1 MSVAS
6 VRIIP
11 GLGGSGPDHWQS
23 HWLRLRP
30 ECRRVEQEDW
40 DNPDPERWVAALDA
54 AVRAAP
60 APVVLVAHSLGCT
73 LVGTWA
79 ASGGAVERV
88 GGALLVA
95 PCDPGQTD
103 APETLRRFA
112 PLPSGPLPFRSTV
125 VASSNDRYATLDRA
139 RSFADEWGSAFIDAG
154 PIGHINA
161 QSRLGDWAFGQV
173 LLDTLIASVDADR
186 TPYYRAAALRTA
198 RPLGLNLQG

>member
-1 MSVAS
+1 MAVAS

-23 HWLRLRP
+23 RWLRLRP

-40 DNPDPERWVAALDA
+40 DYPDPDRWAAELDA

-73 LVGTWA
+73 LVGHWVA
-79 ASGGAVERV
+79 RGGAVARV

-95 PCDPGQTD
+95 PCDPAQAD
-103 APETLRRFA
+103 APATLQRFA
-112 PLPSGPLPFRSTV
+112 PLPTRPLPFRSTV
-125 VASSNDRYATLDRA
+125 VASSNDPYASLDRA
-139 RSFADEWGSAFIDAG
+139 RGFADDWGSAFIDAG

-161 QSRLGDWAFGQV
+161 KSALGDWTFGQV

-186 TPYYRAAALRTA
+186 TPYHRAAALRAA
-198 RPLGLNLQG
+198 RSAPLSP